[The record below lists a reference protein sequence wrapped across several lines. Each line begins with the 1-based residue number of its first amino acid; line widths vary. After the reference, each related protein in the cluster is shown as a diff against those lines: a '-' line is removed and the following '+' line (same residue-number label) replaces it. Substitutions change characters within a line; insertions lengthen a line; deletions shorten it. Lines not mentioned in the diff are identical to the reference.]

1 MELVEEGK
9 RQSWQVRGL
18 PAKWYLW
25 KICLQTLQ
33 GVGTL
38 LPLNWCPHW
47 KHWEVLDVVVAVVVD
62 VDNVVG
68 EGEDDPGVI
77 CSKLDKLFTVETI

>member
-1 MELVEEGK
+1 MELVEEGN
-9 RQSWQVRGL
+9 RQSWHVRGL

-25 KICLQTLQ
+25 KICLQRLQ

-47 KHWEVLDVVVAVVVD
+47 KQWEVLGVVVAAVD
-62 VDNVVG
+62 NENVVG
-68 EGEDDPGVI
+68 EEDDDPGDI
-77 CSKLDKLFTVETI
+77 SGKLDRLVTVETI